1 MPLIWLVKIFDLVEI
16 KFLNESGVALFG
28 KSFILA
34 KVILKLSRAFTHE
47 AITQHINQGLAHAV

>member
-1 MPLIWLVKIFDLVEI
+1 LAEI